1 MSHSKAGAASA
12 TGSGSLIKGK
22 DNDSPAGTLV
32 ECTNGYLMLV
42 KMNNSPA
49 ISAVQGF
56 GVALNSLLLA
66 ARKSMTLDFKS
77 RILKSPEAGCPSR
90 AKKRFACWTTAH
102 PHVKLQAIVALD
114 LRSRRLPNY
123 REVTQ

>member
-12 TGSGSLIKGK
+12 TGSGNLIKGK

-42 KMNNSPA
+42 NMNNSTA

-56 GVALNSLLLA
+56 GVALSSMLLA

-77 RILKSPEAGCPSR
+77 RILKSPEVGCPSR
-90 AKKRFACWTTAH
+90 AEKRFAYWTTAF
-102 PHVKLQAIVALD
+102 PHVKLQAIATLGR
-114 LRSRRLPNY
+114 RSRRLLNHC
-123 REVTQ
+123 EVTR